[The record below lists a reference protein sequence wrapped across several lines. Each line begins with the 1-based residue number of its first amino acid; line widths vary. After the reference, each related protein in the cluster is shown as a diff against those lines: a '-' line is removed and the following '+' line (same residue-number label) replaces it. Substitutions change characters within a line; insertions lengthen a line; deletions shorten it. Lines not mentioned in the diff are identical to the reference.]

1 MIYLY
6 IKTHNK
12 TGLKYLGKTTN
23 KNPYSYQGSGTYW
36 KRHIN
41 THGYDVTTQILLMTE
56 SKTEI
61 KETGIFFSKLW
72 NVVESNDWAN
82 LKEEAGDGGYYPNN
96 SFKSGEV
103 QRRIQYNRV
112 KNGTHNLLS
121 KNRSFEHP
129 RTNKPNIATR
139 NRNLSDE
146 NAFRGNVPCV
156 DITGN
161 SIMVPKQIYYNQ
173 LGTVSEWQYVHTNS
187 KEARN
192 RRNK

>member
-82 LKEEAGDGGYYPNN
+82 LKEEAGDGGRERAHFDHADQADLDRHAISAERPELH
-96 SFKSGEV
+96 G
-103 QRRIQYNRV
+103 
-112 KNGTHNLLS
+112 
-121 KNRSFEHP
+121 P
-129 RTNKPNIATR
+129 
-139 NRNLSDE
+139 
-146 NAFRGNVPCV
+146 
-156 DITGN
+156 
-161 SIMVPKQIYYNQ
+161 
-173 LGTVSEWQYVHTNS
+173 
-187 KEARN
+187 
-192 RRNK
+192 